1 MLASFLLLSSPSQ
14 VLESQLEMESIRTG
28 LRNIMGELLRTR
40 PPEEAALLAWPVVCG
55 KDVAARTRA
64 ASFADGCLTI
74 EVSDATWAAQLK
86 SFSSSYINGFQA
98 LLGPMVKEVKFKI
111 SR

>member
-1 MLASFLLLSSPSQ
+1 LDLKRLGLRRLPVLRLLSFPA

-64 ASFADGCLTI
+64 ASFADGCVTI
-74 EVSDATWAAQLK
+74 EVTDAT
-86 SFSSSYINGFQA
+86 
-98 LLGPMVKEVKFKI
+98 
-111 SR
+111 